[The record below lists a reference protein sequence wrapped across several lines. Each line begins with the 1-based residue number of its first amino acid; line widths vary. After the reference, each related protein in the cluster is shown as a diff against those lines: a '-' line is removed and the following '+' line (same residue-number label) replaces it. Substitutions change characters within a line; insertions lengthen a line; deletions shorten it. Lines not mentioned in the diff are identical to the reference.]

1 MQENYTQLHF
11 TVKTPPVAKGRPK
24 FSRRGAYV
32 QAYTP
37 TKTTNAEREVAR
49 GFLSIYPE
57 FAASASDKSVLS
69 RVELGKFADMA
80 KKSRKDRYAC
90 VSSSNA
96 RNADRPNTSEQYS
109 TEKRSGTASSAKNND
124 FSGNTGRNTERWQ
137 RNDDRSSRGLAAR
150 TSGEGSNERDTN
162 SQKPIT
168 IHNRFNGC
176 REHDVHGPLLPCEQL
191 KREAREHGIALTCEF
206 YCPIPSSLSK
216 RKREQ
221 LNGELCLKKPDI
233 DNYVKL
239 VCDALNGIA
248 WEDDNVVASLYA
260 VKLYDNEP
268 RTEVY
273 IDYLQNNA

>member
-11 TVKTPPVAKGRPK
+11 TVKMPPVAKGRPK

-37 TKTTNAEREVAR
+37 SKTTNAEREVAR
-49 GFLSIYPE
+49 GFLSVYPE

-69 RVELGKFADMA
+69 RVELGQFTDMA

-96 RNADRPNTSEQYS
+96 RNADGPND
-109 TEKRSGTASSAKNND
+109 SGQSA
-124 FSGNTGRNTERWQ
+124 
-137 RNDDRSSRGLAAR
+137 
-150 TSGEGSNERDTN
+150 SGEKQNAKTNIIRRSCRNNETGCPGNNERNKD
-162 SQKPIT
+162 SKKPIT

-176 REHDVHGPLLPCEQL
+176 SGPDVRGPSLPCEQL
-191 KREAREHGIALTCEF
+191 KNAAREHGIALTCEF
-206 YCPIPSSLSK
+206 YCPIPSSISK

-221 LNGELCLKKPDI
+221 LNESLCLKKPDI

>member
-37 TKTTNAEREVAR
+37 TKTINAEREIAR
-49 GFLSIYPE
+49 GFLLQFPE

-69 RVELGKFADMA
+69 RVELGQFAAMS
-80 KKSRKDRYAC
+80 KKSRKNRYADI
-90 VSSSNA
+90 SSSNA
-96 RNADRPNTSEQYS
+96 RNADGQSNSGQFAS
-109 TEKRSGTASSAKNND
+109 GEKQNAKID
-124 FSGNTGRNTERWQ
+124 IVR
-137 RNDDRSSRGLAAR
+137 RSSRRNKIGC
-150 TSGEGSNERDTN
+150 SGNNERNEN
-162 SQKPIT
+162 SEAYAT
-168 IHNRFNGC
+168 EFNRLPRC
-176 REHDVHGPLLPCEQL
+176 CGPDIYGHSLPCEQL
-191 KREAREHGIALTCEF
+191 KDAAREHGIALTCEF